1 VIDALVTKQ
10 TSAVRPEGLEIDLL
24 GTHVHLAVED
34 VELAQY
40 LEHLLRDVLT
50 THRDASAERFEI
62 GGDGDSHWILRHHG
76 EGILRTNS
84 RKRLIER
91 YFAILNEMCLDNYA
105 GLTVHAG
112 VVAQGSSAIV
122 VPGSSGTGKS
132 TLVAACVAAGFS
144 YVSDE
149 ALCLDSRGSRVVA
162 YPRPMLL
169 SDDSIRLLGLS
180 GAVARPDDDKTPLAP
195 ADLDGHTSTGPLHV
209 AHVVVPV
216 RGAPLV
222 LEPLPTNEVVPILLA
237 NSFNRHLDPSAAF
250 NLIATTTASCR
261 AWRLGYGNALEAAAL
276 IRRTLPFSQPS
287 R

>member
-1 VIDALVTKQ
+1 MAEH
-10 TSAVRPEGLEIDLL
+10 TSEISAERLEIDLL
-24 GTHVHLAVED
+24 GTHVHMTVED
-34 VELAQY
+34 VKLAGY
-40 LEHLLRDVLT
+40 LEHLLRDVRT
-50 THRDASAERFEI
+50 THQAASAERFEI
-62 GGDGDSHWILRHHG
+62 VGGDDSHWILRHRG
-76 EGILRTNS
+76 EGVLRTDS

-91 YFAILNEMCLDNYA
+91 FFGILNEMCLDNYA

-112 VVAQGSSAIV
+112 VIAQGSCAVV

-149 ALCLDSRGSRVVA
+149 ALCIDSRGSKVVA
-162 YPRPMLL
+162 YPRPILL

-180 GAVARPDDDKTPLAP
+180 GAAASSDDDKTPLSP
-195 ADLDGHTSTGPLHV
+195 ADLEGRTSTGPLHV

-216 RGAPLV
+216 RGESLV
-222 LEPLPTNEVVPILLA
+222 LEALPTNEVVPVLLA

-261 AWRLGYGNALEAAAL
+261 AWRLGYRNALDAAAL
-276 IRRTLPFSQPS
+276 IRRALPFSRPS

>member
-1 VIDALVTKQ
+1 MIDALVANRTP
-10 TSAVRPEGLEIDLL
+10 SVRSEGFEIDLL
-24 GTHVHLAVED
+24 GTHVHMTVED
-34 VELAQY
+34 VELAGY
-40 LEHLLRDVLT
+40 LEHLLRDVRT
-50 THRDASAERFEI
+50 SNRDASAERFEI
-62 GGDGDSHWILRHHG
+62 GGGDDSHWILRHRG
-76 EGILRTNS
+76 EGLLRTNS

-112 VVAQGSSAIV
+112 VIAQGSCAIV

-149 ALCLDSRGSRVVA
+149 ALCIDSRGSKVVA

-180 GAVARPDDDKTPLAP
+180 GASVPSDNDKTPLAP
-195 ADLDGHTSTGPLHV
+195 VDLEGRASTGPLHV
-209 AHVVVPV
+209 AHVVVSV

-222 LEPLPTNEVVPILLA
+222 LEPLPTNEVVPVLLA

-250 NLIATTTASCR
+250 NLIATATASCR
-261 AWRLGYGNALEAAAL
+261 AWRLGYQNALDAAAL
-276 IRRTLPFSQPS
+276 IRRALPFSQPS